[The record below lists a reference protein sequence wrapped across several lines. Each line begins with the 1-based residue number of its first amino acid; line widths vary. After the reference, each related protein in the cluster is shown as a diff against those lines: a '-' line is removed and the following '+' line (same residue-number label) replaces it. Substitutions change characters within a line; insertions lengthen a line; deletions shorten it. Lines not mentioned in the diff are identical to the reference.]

1 MAVDASNNKTSTRIP
16 EPACGCSESHGDA
29 WARASAQHS
38 NAEPNP
44 ASTAPGR
51 APALRPG
58 PATIAVAALLCLLI
72 GVLYL
77 AMQVRTIFSDQ
88 LKQEYTSLVL
98 EATDRAASAREQ
110 LSLWQRLPG
119 AASAHNAAL
128 ADGYD
133 HARAEFARRFASLA
147 ALVNASP
154 ASTMHEPPARLD
166 ANLAPDAAGATL
178 AGVSAY
184 WHAQRDAYSADA
196 RLRITH
202 VARTLIALAALLFCM
217 LITAL
222 GMYAKRNR
230 QLAGQSHE
238 FEHAS
243 LHDSLTGLPN
253 RRRLLA
259 ALDDAAASARGDA
272 APHRIAVLY
281 VDLDGFKQ
289 VNDSFGYPTGD
300 AFLVRV
306 ATCFRA
312 SVRKT
317 DLVTRIGGDEFA
329 VLVRAFSN
337 EMELADIARRL
348 IGCVVFI
355 DEQMELGLV
364 RASIGIAS
372 FPDSVGD
379 HRRLVAAADE
389 AMYQVKRDGKNGYA
403 FAARASRPSR
413 AAAM

>member
-1 MAVDASNNKTSTRIP
+1 
-16 EPACGCSESHGDA
+16 
-29 WARASAQHS
+29 
-38 NAEPNP
+38 
-44 ASTAPGR
+44 
-51 APALRPG
+51 
-58 PATIAVAALLCLLI
+58 VAALLCLLI

-77 AMQVRTIFSDQ
+77 AMQVRTVFSDQ
-88 LKQEYTSLVL
+88 LKQEYAGLVL
-98 EATDRAASAREQ
+98 DAAERADSAREQ
-110 LSLWQRLPG
+110 LSVWQRMPG
-119 AASAHNAAL
+119 ATPSHNAAFV
-128 ADGYD
+128 DGYKQ
-133 HARAEFARRFASLA
+133 ARAEFARRFASLA

-154 ASTMHEPPARLD
+154 SPAMHDPPARLNAD
-166 ANLAPDAAGATL
+166 LSPDAAGAAL
-178 AGVSAY
+178 GGVATY
-184 WHAQRDAYSADA
+184 WRAQRDAYSADA
-196 RLRITH
+196 RLRVTRIAH
-202 VARTLIALAALLFCM
+202 TLIALAALLFCM

-230 QLAGQSHE
+230 QLAGQSLE

-259 ALDDAAASARGDA
+259 ALDEVAASARGSS

-289 VNDSFGYPTGD
+289 VNDSFGHPTGD
-300 AFLVRV
+300 AFLARV
-306 ATCFRA
+306 AACFRA

-317 DLVTRIGGDEFA
+317 DLVARIGGDEFA

-355 DEQMELGLV
+355 DEQMEIGLV
-364 RASIGIAS
+364 RASVGIAS
-372 FPDSVGD
+372 FPDGVGD

-403 FAARASRPSR
+403 FATRAGRPGR
-413 AAAM
+413 TAAV

>member
-1 MAVDASNNKTSTRIP
+1 
-16 EPACGCSESHGDA
+16 
-29 WARASAQHS
+29 
-38 NAEPNP
+38 
-44 ASTAPGR
+44 
-51 APALRPG
+51 
-58 PATIAVAALLCLLI
+58 VAALLCLLI

-88 LKQEYTSLVL
+88 LKQEYASLVL
-98 EATDRAASAREQ
+98 EAADRADSAREQ
-110 LSLWQRLPG
+110 VSIWQRMLEP
-119 AASAHNAAL
+119 ASSRNAPFV
-128 ADGYD
+128 DGYR

-154 ASTMHEPPARLD
+154 SSTMHDSPARLN
-166 ANLAPDAAGATL
+166 ANLAPEAAGATL
-178 AGVSAY
+178 ASVSAY

-196 RLRITH
+196 RLRVSH
-202 VARTLIALAALLFCM
+202 VAHMLIALAALLFCM

-230 QLAGQSHE
+230 QLAGQSQE

-259 ALDDAAASARGDA
+259 ALDEAAARARDGE

-281 VDLDGFKQ
+281 IDLDGFKQ
-289 VNDSFGYPTGD
+289 VNDSFGHPTGD
-300 AFLVRV
+300 AFLARV

-317 DLVTRIGGDEFA
+317 DLVARIGGDEFA

-355 DEQMELGLV
+355 DEQMEIGRV

-372 FPDSVGD
+372 FPDGVSD

-403 FAARASRPSR
+403 FAARAGRTSRT
-413 AAAM
+413 AAL

>member
-1 MAVDASNNKTSTRIP
+1 MGPTL
-16 EPACGCSESHGDA
+16 G
-29 WARASAQHS
+29 
-38 NAEPNP
+38 
-44 ASTAPGR
+44 
-51 APALRPG
+51 LRPG
-58 PATIAVAALLCLLI
+58 PATIAVAALLCLLV

-77 AMQVRTIFSDQ
+77 AMQVRTVFSDQ
-88 LKQEYTSLVL
+88 VKQEYAGLVL
-98 EATDRAASAREQ
+98 EAADRAASAREQ
-110 LSLWQRLPG
+110 LNIWQRIAG
-119 AASAHNAAL
+119 AASGRDPAII
-128 ADGYD
+128 DGYNR
-133 HARAEFARRFASLA
+133 ARAEFTRRFASLA

-154 ASTMHEPPARLD
+154 SADLQDPPAKLNAD
-166 ANLAPDAAGATL
+166 LSPDAAGAAL
-178 AGVSAY
+178 ASVSAY
-184 WHAQRDAYSADA
+184 WRAQRDAYSSDA
-196 RLRITH
+196 RVRVTH
-202 VARTLIALAALLFCM
+202 VAHTLIALAALLFCM

-259 ALDDAAASARGDA
+259 ALDEAAANARDGA
-272 APHRIAVLY
+272 APSRIAVLY

-289 VNDSFGYPTGD
+289 VNDSFGHPAGD
-300 AFLVRV
+300 AFLTRV

-317 DLVTRIGGDEFA
+317 DLVARIGGDEFA

-355 DEQMELGLV
+355 DEQMEIGHV
-364 RASIGIAS
+364 RASVGIAS
-372 FPDSVGD
+372 YPDAVGD

-403 FAARASRPSR
+403 FAARAGRTSRT
-413 AAAM
+413 AAM